1 MLRLDDET
9 LVANVLRSLMD
20 GTGQAE
26 TDGLLENESG
36 FLVKLEDGTR
46 YVVTVTKIEEGE

>member
-1 MLRLDDET
+1 
-9 LVANVLRSLMD
+9 MD